1 MLEDPGASNAFLL
14 KNPAAEAALS
24 RNDAIE
30 DEIHVR
36 SVLAFPGGTGV
47 SPVLSGRDGRTGVPP
62 CRDGDG
68 PQANARAPLAKH

>member
-1 MLEDPGASNAFLL
+1 MLEDLGANNAFLL
-14 KNPAAEAALS
+14 KNPASEAALS

-47 SPVLSGRDGRTGVPP
+47 SPVLSGRDGR
-62 CRDGDG
+62 D
-68 PQANARAPLAKH
+68 ARAPLAKH